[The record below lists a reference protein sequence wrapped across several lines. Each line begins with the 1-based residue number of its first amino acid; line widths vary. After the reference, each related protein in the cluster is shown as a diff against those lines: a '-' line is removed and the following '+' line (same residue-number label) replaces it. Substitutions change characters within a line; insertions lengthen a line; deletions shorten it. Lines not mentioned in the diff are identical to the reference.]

1 MYYLKRTISIKEI
14 ESIINNLA
22 KEEPSGLDGFISDFY
37 QEFKEEFI
45 SSHYNLFQ
53 KLKAEGILPNSFY
66 KVSISIL
73 WIFQEKK
80 TCRPIS
86 LTSTNAK
93 IGKKNISKSNPTKYI
108 MNFYP

>member
-1 MYYLKRTISIKEI
+1 MYDLKRTISIKEI

-22 KEEPSGLDGFISDFY
+22 KEEPPGLDGFISDFY

-45 SSHYNLFQ
+45 SSHYDLFQ

-86 LTSTNAK
+86 LMSTNAK
-93 IGKKNISKSNPTKYI
+93 IGKKKILANQTQPSI
-108 MNFYP
+108 